1 MGVSFLMAVSG
12 RSRTTAAIG
21 GRQHDARAAGR
32 RVVSVVFLVIVLMS
46 ATAGVAL
53 GVVGGRTVSI
63 TAAPWTVV
71 VREYGQQ
78 RCTGVIIDS
87 SHILTAGHCVM
98 SAGGDSA
105 KPLPA
110 SDFTIEAGVSN
121 FKHPLKSDHPQSR
134 AVSALRA
141 MPGYIA
147 SSKVTSSN
155 NNDAVGHDLAVL
167 TLSRP
172 LDLDG
177 DDARA
182 AYLPTTNT
190 VIPTSAA
197 RLVMAGFGDEKPT
210 GYYENGTLNE
220 VTKSQVEI
228 GCSSN
233 QVLCMYITTGDPC
246 NGDSGSGAIE
256 TGPHPTVLGIMSEAP
271 CRPGLGYYVA
281 LTAPATLRFIRASK

>member
-1 MGVSFLMAVSG
+1 MPLPD
-12 RSRTTAAIG
+12 RSRTTTATG

-32 RVVSVVFLVIVLMS
+32 RFVSVAFLVIVLMS

-53 GVVGGRTVSI
+53 GVVGGKTVPI

-78 RCTGVIIDS
+78 ACTGVIIDS

-98 SAGGDSA
+98 SGNSGR
-105 KPLPA
+105 PLRESVFA
-110 SDFTIEAGVSN
+110 IEAGVSN

-147 SSKVTSSN
+147 TSKVTSSN
-155 NNDAVGHDLAVL
+155 NNDAVAHDLAVL

-190 VIPTSAA
+190 VIPMGAS

-220 VTKSQVEI
+220 VIKYKVEI

-233 QVLCMYITTGDPC
+233 QVLCMVMTTSTC
-246 NGDSGSGAIE
+246 FGDSGSGAIE
-256 TGPHPTVLGIMSEAP
+256 PGARPTVLGIASEAP

-281 LTAPATLRFIRASK
+281 LTAPAAMRFIRASR

>member
-1 MGVSFLMAVSG
+1 MGVSFLMPLPD
-12 RSRTTAAIG
+12 RSRTTTATG
-21 GRQHDARAAGR
+21 GRQRDARAAGR
-32 RVVSVVFLVIVLMS
+32 RFASVAFLVIALLS
-46 ATAGVAL
+46 ATAGVAF
-53 GVVGGRTVSI
+53 GVVGGKTVPI

-78 RCTGVIIDS
+78 SCTGVIIDP

-98 SAGGDSA
+98 SGNSGR
-105 KPLPA
+105 PLPESVFA
-110 SDFTIEAGVSN
+110 IEAGVSN

-134 AVSALRA
+134 AVSAVRA

-147 SSKVTSSN
+147 TSKVTSSN
-155 NNDAVGHDLAVL
+155 NNDAVAHDLAVL

-182 AYLPTTNT
+182 AVLPTTNT
-190 VIPTSAA
+190 VIPMSAS

-228 GCSSN
+228 SCSSN
-233 QVLCMYITTGDPC
+233 QVLCMFMTTSTC
-246 NGDSGSGAIE
+246 YGDSGSGAIE
-256 TGPHPTVLGIMSEAP
+256 PGPHPTVLGIMSEAP